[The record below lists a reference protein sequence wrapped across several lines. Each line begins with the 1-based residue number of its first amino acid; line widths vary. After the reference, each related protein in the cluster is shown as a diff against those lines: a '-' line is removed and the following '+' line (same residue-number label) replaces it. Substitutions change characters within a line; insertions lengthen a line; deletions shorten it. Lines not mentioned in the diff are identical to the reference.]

1 MLRRASTTL
10 RFATGILHTAIVR
23 ISLPVILAA
32 LCFLVALAP
41 LHAQPQQQTQT
52 QTQIPSPPAQPAYNL
67 PPETLARAIAYSRIR
82 VVLDFLSS
90 GWGILQ
96 LVLLLATGV
105 IARMRDFAVKTSKS
119 RWAQCFVFTF
129 LLLLVTS
136 LLTLPL
142 DMIGHHFSVKY
153 GLSVQGWGSWF
164 LDATKSFL
172 LALVFGG
179 LLVMLLFWVIR
190 KSPMR
195 WWFWF
200 WIPSVVVVVF
210 AVFVA
215 PIFIDPLFNK
225 FEPLARNNPALVER
239 LGQLVRR
246 GGIDIPPGRM
256 YLMKASEKVT
266 TLNAYVTGI
275 GASKRVVVW
284 DNTIARATPDE
295 ISFIFGHEMGH
306 YVLNHIYRT
315 LVFVA
320 LLLLLEFYLGY
331 LGVRWLLRR
340 YGEQWRVPSQNDW
353 GALAVLLLVL
363 STLSFLSEP
372 IFNSYSR
379 AQEHAADV
387 YGQEAIHGI
396 VADPQA
402 TAVRSFQLLGE
413 VALADPHP
421 NPFVEF
427 WTFSHPSVTRRAE
440 FAAAYNPWL
449 EGQHP
454 RYFQK

>member
-1 MLRRASTTL
+1 MGLRVA
-10 RFATGILHTAIVR
+10 IL
-23 ISLPVILAA
+23 LPVLLIAILATPVFA
-32 LCFLVALAP
+32 N
-41 LHAQPQQQTQT
+41 QGNPQAGTQT
-52 QTQIPSPPAQPAYNL
+52 QTQPQNEPAKPAYSL
-67 PPETLARAIAYSRIR
+67 PPEKLQKAIAYSRIR
-82 VVLDFLSS
+82 VTLDFLSS

-96 LVLLLATGV
+96 LVLLLGFGV
-105 IARMRDFAVKTSKS
+105 IARMRDVAANAS
-119 RWAQCFVFTF
+119 RNRWVQGYLFTF
-129 LLLLVTS
+129 LLLLVTT

-142 DMIGHHFSVKY
+142 DMYGHHASVAY
-153 GLSVQGWGSWF
+153 GLSVQNWGSWF
-164 LDATKSFL
+164 WDMTKSFL
-172 LALVFGG
+172 LTLIFGG

-190 KSPMR
+190 RSPTW

-200 WIPSVVVVVF
+200 WIPAVVIVVLT
-210 AVFVA
+210 VFVA

-225 FEPLARNNPALVER
+225 FEPLAKSDPALVDR
-239 LGQLVRR
+239 LEQVVQR
-246 GGIDIPPGRM
+246 GGIVIPPDRM

-284 DNTIARATPDE
+284 DNSISRATPDE
-295 ISFIFGHEMGH
+295 ISFIFSHEMGH

-315 LVFVA
+315 LVFVSF
-320 LLLLLEFYLGY
+320 LLLAEFYLGY
-331 LGVRWLLRR
+331 LGVQWLLRR
-340 YGEQWRVPSQNDW
+340 FGERWRVPSQSDW
-353 GALAVLLLVL
+353 GVLAVLLLVL

-372 IFNSYSR
+372 IFNGYSR

-396 VADPQA
+396 VADPQT
-402 TAVRSFQLLGE
+402 TAVQSFQLLGE
-413 VALADPHP
+413 VSLTDPHP

-449 EGQHP
+449 PGQHP